1 MGVVMTTIH
10 RTTVVGQCPLGCADI
25 YEVEFHVANKTIPV
39 ETIQAEIDKAT
50 QSPIYQEDLTSRLA
64 SALRC
69 TVVTRGTHSRFRT
82 ECSASMEA
90 NG

>member
-1 MGVVMTTIH
+1 MSVFMTTIH

-25 YEVEFHVANKTIPV
+25 YEVEFHVANKIIPV
-39 ETIQAEIDKAT
+39 EAIQAEIDRAT

-64 SALRC
+64 SVLGC
-69 TVVTRGTHSRFRT
+69 TVVSRGTHSRFRT